1 MSTLNDLVTV
11 VRSRL
16 NIQNGIRTITD
27 ENIRY
32 ELNRSLKELYELVIN
47 SGETWNV
54 KRLDFSITNQ
64 AVGVNDGY
72 QLPSDFYRLLRVDR
86 WYAKA
91 QAYAYTLER
100 INLRDETI
108 YTNSYYQA
116 YSNYSYSVNTFKYLL
131 EQEHDGYYYLR
142 VYPPANRQGEYRIIY
157 YPQLSDY
164 APTDNVL
171 IGAASQ
177 DWTDYAITD
186 TCIKIANSLETDVTV
201 FVRQKEEIKLRITTA
216 ATAQDQQF
224 AQPPPIRTSW
234 WTRGNN
240 GGRGGGIGW

>member
-157 YPQLSDY
+157 YPHL
-164 APTDNVL
+164 
-171 IGAASQ
+171 
-177 DWTDYAITD
+177 TDYAITD

-240 GGRGGGIGW
+240 GGRGGGI